1 MVSNGSGD
9 GRPPEDRESDEPIAE
24 IRELSVEPSTDFS
37 ARLRRRIDRKE
48 TTNHALW
55 FSWYLPGAVLLAFL
69 DMLFS
74 LLGSSRGDGGG
85 VS

>member
-1 MVSNGSGD
+1 MVSNGSDD
-9 GRPPEDRESDEPIAE
+9 GRPPEGLEWDEPIAE
-24 IRELSVEPSTDFS
+24 LRELSVEPSMDFS

-48 TTNHALW
+48 TSNHALW
-55 FSWYLPGAVLLAFL
+55 FSLYLPGAVLLAFL
-69 DMLFS
+69 DMAFS